1 MAVIRPLASSRKVVR
16 PLREGA
22 GPIEVQA
29 IGSSEIAARSWA
41 LTIWLFATNR
51 SQVAT
56 IQNERLERGL
66 EHGAL
71 LDWRQHRNPQRANGL
86 LFSSR
91 WSRCDIAALTCDI
104 ARLPLI
110 SIDMPPRK

>member
-1 MAVIRPLASSRKVVR
+1 MAVIRPLVSSRKVVR
-16 PLREGA
+16 PLTEGA
-22 GPIEVQA
+22 GPIGVQA

-41 LTIWLFATNR
+41 PAIWLFATNR

-56 IQNERLERGL
+56 IQNERLE
-66 EHGAL
+66 
-71 LDWRQHRNPQRANGL
+71 WRQHRNPQRANGL
-86 LFSSR
+86 PFSGR

-110 SIDMPPRK
+110 SIDMPPRKRRARKPRS